1 MTPPVL
7 ELTLPAR
14 PESVSEIR
22 SAVRQFAAQHG
33 VDRDVLRSVA
43 LAVSEAATNAV
54 VHAFVDRAPGVVRT
68 LARAGHDELI
78 VHIADDGRGMQ
89 PRLDSPGMG
98 VGLPI
103 IGQLART
110 LDIGQSGEAGTEVRM
125 SFAAAGVRA
134 SA

>member
-1 MTPPVL
+1 MAPPVL

-14 PESVSEIR
+14 PESVAEIR
-22 SAVRQFAAQHG
+22 AAVRQFAVQHG
-33 VDRDVLRSVA
+33 VDRDVLGSVA

-54 VHAFVDRAPGVVRT
+54 VHAFVDRAPGIVRT
-68 LARAGHDELI
+68 LARTGDDELI

-89 PRLDSPGMG
+89 PRVDSPGMG

-110 LDIGQSGEAGTEVRM
+110 LDIRQSGEAGTELRM
-125 SFAAAGVRA
+125 SFAAVGVRGTA
-134 SA
+134 

>member
-110 LDIGQSGEAGTEVRM
+110 LDIRQSGEAGTEVRM

>member
-1 MTPPVL
+1 MAPPVL

-14 PESVSEIR
+14 PESVAEIR
-22 SAVRQFAAQHG
+22 AAVRQFAAQHG
-33 VDRDVLRSVA
+33 VDRDVLGSVA

-54 VHAFVDRAPGVVRT
+54 IHAFVDRAPGIVRT

-89 PRLDSPGMG
+89 PRVDSPGVG

-110 LDIGQSGEAGTEVRM
+110 LDIRQSGDAGTELRM
-125 SFAAAGVRA
+125 SFAAVGVRGTA
-134 SA
+134 

>member
-1 MTPPVL
+1 MAPSVL

-14 PESVSEIR
+14 PESVAEIR
-22 SAVRQFAAQHG
+22 AAVRQFAAQHG
-33 VDRDVLRSVA
+33 VDRDVLGSVA

-54 VHAFVDRAPGVVRT
+54 VHGFVDRAPGVVRT
-68 LARAGHDELI
+68 LARTGPDELI

-89 PRLDSPGMG
+89 PRVDSPGMG

-110 LDIGQSGEAGTEVRM
+110 LDIRQSGEAGTELRM
-125 SFAAAGVRA
+125 SFAAVGVRGTA
-134 SA
+134 